1 MIVITTP
8 TGNIGS
14 KVLRNLVEAKQS
26 PLRVVA
32 RTPEKLPRDIRAE
45 VVEGSMEEPGVLR
58 KAFRGAE
65 AVFWC
70 QPDAPRAEDYL
81 GAYEALAEVG
91 AAALAA
97 ERVARV
103 VAISATGAMPVRPAG
118 PITAL
123 RRMEA
128 ILARSGA
135 ACRFLR
141 CGSFFENVLWQWEPI
156 LHEGRFVY
164 PMAGNIPGPQ
174 VATRDIASV
183 AARLLAQRDWQGSAA
198 VDLAGPEELTYDRM
212 AEELS
217 RHLGRP
223 VRYEA
228 MPADAYREMLISF
241 GQSPSAAQALV
252 DMFAFLAD
260 GYVRDPKV
268 DRSLTPTTFRE
279 WVRESAPPAEAK
291 AP

>member
-26 PLRVVA
+26 PLRVIA
-32 RTPEKLPRDIRAE
+32 RKPEKLPREVRVE
-45 VVEGSMEEPGVLR
+45 VVEGSMEDPKVLR

-70 QPDAPRAEDYL
+70 QPDAAGAEDYL
-81 GAYEALAEVG
+81 GAYEALAEAG
-91 AAALAA
+91 RAALAG
-97 ERVARV
+97 EWVPRV
-103 VAISATGAMPVRPAG
+103 VAISATGETSDRPAG

-128 ILARSGA
+128 ILAQSGA

-141 CGSFFENVLWQWEPI
+141 CGSFFENVPGQWEPI
-156 LHEGRFVY
+156 LHEGRFMY

-174 VATRDIASV
+174 VATRDIAAV
-183 AARLLAQRDWQGSAA
+183 AARLLIQRDWGGSEP

-217 RHLGRP
+217 RHLGQP

-228 MPADAYREMLISF
+228 MPADAYREMLISL
-241 GQSPSAAQALV
+241 GQSASAAQGLV
-252 DMFAFLAD
+252 EMFAFLAE

-279 WVRESAPPAEAK
+279 WLRDSAPK